1 MKDIT
6 YMTGLFSLFE
16 KEKVRMAKDMAAL
29 YEKGIRL
36 GITPKNLD
44 AMTSAELLFLNAAA
58 EV

>member
-44 AMTSAELLFLNAAA
+44 AMTSAELLFLNEAA